1 MSALSSLSALA
12 GQIDL
17 SVIDWSEVGDATVET
32 LAMTGGSLFFTVLL
46 GLPLGILLFL
56 TNRGQLLEQR
66 GLYWV
71 LSLVVNVLRSV
82 PFLILLILLIPFTLW
97 LVGTSLGVTGAIP
110 PLVIG
115 TAPFFA
121 RLTESVLR

>member
-1 MSALSSLSALA
+1 MSALSSLSALV

-32 LAMTGGSLFFTVLL
+32 LAMTGGSLFFTVWL

-66 GLYWV
+66 GLYW
-71 LSLVVNVLRSV
+71 
-82 PFLILLILLIPFTLW
+82 
-97 LVGTSLGVTGAIP
+97 
-110 PLVIG
+110 
-115 TAPFFA
+115 
-121 RLTESVLR
+121 

>member
-1 MSALSSLSALA
+1 M
-12 GQIDL
+12 DL

-97 LVGTSLGVTGAIP
+97 L
-110 PLVIG
+110 
-115 TAPFFA
+115 
-121 RLTESVLR
+121 